1 MNQTEKENG
10 KEFIIAAAV
19 FIAAAICQMFSM
31 IKSGF
36 LGTYNAEVSIS
47 LFALLT
53 FIYVVFRIFRTASAV
68 YTASFIS
75 ILLFANWAQLMLHY
89 TCHSDIT
96 DDILKKVINFML
108 YVAFSIV
115 ATFAVFM
122 ILNKIKQ
129 FRNLCLVLFSV
140 VAVGMSM
147 FIILFSGTDS
157 SNTSTTTSGVQP
169 AILMM
174 FLMLYAFSGAI
185 AGNNGLITKII
196 YFCLFWGMLGS
207 LALKHEFGVPFMT
220 LVACVIT
227 YFFFNKSKEIWFI
240 IANIILP
247 IAGIIV
253 IMIAKPALREDT
265 MRKIITRFSEND
277 QWKFA
282 KMNIQTSSLFGSE
295 KYDIYLPASSSDY
308 AMNVDCHYWGYI
320 WMSVMILSFF
330 IMSINVYKD
339 IMRNSNDNIISNI
352 RKLAYS
358 AIFINVIYNIL
369 DNVCGAP
376 IIGVQMLGCGISGS
390 IALLTGLLFGS
401 VIADPQKMKASIL
414 VFLEKYGIITAK
426 A

>member
-1 MNQTEKENG
+1 M
-10 KEFIIAAAV
+10 
-19 FIAAAICQMFSM
+19 
-31 IKSGF
+31 
-36 LGTYNAEVSIS
+36 
-47 LFALLT
+47 
-53 FIYVVFRIFRTASAV
+53 IYVIFS
-68 YTASFIS
+68 
-75 ILLFANWAQLMLHY
+75 L
-89 TCHSDIT
+89 
-96 DDILKKVINFML
+96 
-108 YVAFSIV
+108 V
-115 ATFAVFM
+115 ATFVLFM
-122 ILNKIKQ
+122 FLNKIKQ

-157 SNTSTTTSGVQP
+157 NTSTTTSGVQP

-174 FLMLYAFSGAI
+174 FFMLYAFSGAI

-196 YFCLFWGMLGS
+196 YLCLFCGMMGS
-207 LALKHEFGVPFMT
+207 LVLKHEFGVPFT
-220 LVACVIT
+220 TFVACVIT

-295 KYDIYLPASSSDY
+295 KYDVYLPASSSDY

-376 IIGVQMLGCGISGS
+376 VIGVQMLGCGISGS